1 MPKQKKLPKAVWEE
15 LEENPNIS
23 ESMLEAARCAT
34 IHNEGWERISKNYS
48 DIELPKVI
56 KTGMTVG
63 DLVK

>member
-1 MPKQKKLPKAVWEE
+1 MSKQNKLPKKILEE
-15 LEENPNIS
+15 LKENPNIS

-48 DIELPKVI
+48 DIELSKVI